1 MPRTIIPPDAETL
14 SLFLRKF
21 PSALHRKLKIAA
33 AQSGCDLRSEVIS
46 RLKDS
51 FRSRKAPA
59 DASPV
64 AAPVV

>member
-1 MPRTIIPPDAETL
+1 MN
-14 SLFLRKF
+14 S
-21 PSALHRKLKIAA
+21 LKIAA